1 MMTQSQIL
9 CDSLALAQ
17 SEFEQYM
24 AQRAR
29 ATVPEEGGNYE
40 VQNTIQA
47 FLSSG
52 DDPNAPGL
60 GETNPQTIPCREP
73 LRHLLI
79 GTPKAVISTIHYLK
93 VVGYAEV
100 SDWSRPQPTTN
111 PGEVI
116 SILDRIILVQ

>member
-1 MMTQSQIL
+1 
-9 CDSLALAQ
+9 
-17 SEFEQYM
+17 M
-24 AQRAR
+24 AQQSNSVA
-29 ATVPEEGGNYE
+29 PSEGGNYE
-40 VQNTIQA
+40 VQSTIQA

-52 DDPNAPGL
+52 DDPNAPEL
-60 GETNPQTIPCREP
+60 SETNPQTIPCREP

-93 VVGYAEV
+93 IVGYAEV

>member
-1 MMTQSQIL
+1 M
-9 CDSLALAQ
+9 
-17 SEFEQYM
+17 
-24 AQRAR
+24 R
-29 ATVPEEGGNYE
+29 
-40 VQNTIQA
+40 A
-47 FLSSG
+47 FLSST
-52 DDPNAPGL
+52 DDPNAPEL
-60 GETNPQTIPCREP
+60 SETNPQTIPCREP

-79 GTPKAVISTIHYLK
+79 GTPKAMISTIHYLK

>member
-1 MMTQSQIL
+1 M
-9 CDSLALAQ
+9 
-17 SEFEQYM
+17 
-24 AQRAR
+24 
-29 ATVPEEGGNYE
+29 
-40 VQNTIQA
+40 QA
-47 FLSSG
+47 FLSST
-52 DDPNAPGL
+52 DPNAPGL
-60 GETNPQTIPCREP
+60 NETNPQTIPCREP

>member
-9 CDSLALAQ
+9 CDEQALAQ
-17 SEFEQYM
+17 LELELYI
-24 AQRAR
+24 AQQASST
-29 ATVPEEGGNYE
+29 APEEGGNYE
-40 VQNTIQA
+40 VQNTIRA
-47 FLSSG
+47 FLSST
-52 DDPNAPGL
+52 DSNAPESS
-60 GETNPQTIPCREP
+60 ETNPQTIPCREP

>member
-9 CDSLALAQ
+9 CDSLAIAQ
-17 SEFEQYM
+17 LELELHI
-24 AQRAR
+24 AQQSNSGA
-29 ATVPEEGGNYE
+29 ASEGGNYE

-47 FLSSG
+47 FLSST
-52 DDPNAPGL
+52 DPNAPGL
-60 GETNPQTIPCREP
+60 SETNAQTIPCREP

>member
-9 CDSLALAQ
+9 CDSLAIAQ
-17 SEFEQYM
+17 LELELYI
-24 AQRAR
+24 AQQASL
-29 ATVPEEGGNYE
+29 TTSSEGGNYE
-40 VQNTIQA
+40 VQNTIRA
-47 FLSSG
+47 FLSST
-52 DDPNAPGL
+52 DPNAPGL
-60 GETNPQTIPCREP
+60 GEANPQTIPCREP

-79 GTPKAVISTIHYLK
+79 GTPKAVISTIHFLK

>member
-9 CDSLALAQ
+9 CDSLAIAQ
-17 SEFEQYM
+17 LELEQYI
-24 AQRAR
+24 AQQSNSGA
-29 ATVPEEGGNYE
+29 ASEGGNYE
-40 VQNTIQA
+40 VQNTIRA
-47 FLSSG
+47 FLSST
-52 DDPNAPGL
+52 DDPNAPEL
-60 GETNPQTIPCREP
+60 SETNPQTIPCREP

-79 GTPKAVISTIHYLK
+79 GTPKAMISTIHYLK

>member
-9 CDSLALAQ
+9 CDSLAIAQ
-17 SEFEQYM
+17 LELELYIAQQSNSATPSEG
-24 AQRAR
+24 A
-29 ATVPEEGGNYE
+29 NNE

-47 FLSSG
+47 FLSST
-52 DDPNAPGL
+52 DPNAPGL
-60 GETNPQTIPCREP
+60 SETNPQTIPCREP

-79 GTPKAVISTIHYLK
+79 GTPKAVTSTIHYLK

-100 SDWSRPQPTTN
+100 SDWSIPQPTAN

-116 SILDRIILVQ
+116 SILVRSIFVQ